1 MMASM
6 LQKIT
11 LVCCILAASLTSI
24 AGTSI
29 AQPRK
34 LLLPFKPS
42 PRETINYAQRQGIP
56 VKIRAQR
63 HLKVMTGESHQ
74 SEKNI
79 VALYIGLPI
88 VDSSQDNIIIENV
101 QSKQAQA
108 QNMAL
113 SSNGNTLWI
122 EYIDVK
128 PGFIDEITITFS
140 VDIYQ
145 RRANF
150 SNIKPYQKENPIY
163 QLYNSSNPTDNR
175 AQSENLNQSHKF
187 LQQVNI
193 SPDMDPV
200 TKARRIYDYLHQ
212 ELAYGKP
219 AAILSG
225 KKPHCGNYATLFVS
239 LCRAAGVPARR
250 CAGFAFSTP
259 SAHKSETNV
268 SGHNWAEF
276 YVEGIGW
283 IPVDPTMGD
292 KNDSRKYYYF
302 GSLDNARLCVSKS
315 GYHDKLPLFYKHSAE
330 GELIFTND
338 ASEFKSFK
346 QPDTIQG
353 VHRFQY
359 RYDRPIQISV
369 PNPYGPSLIVLSH
382 QGQFIKPQA
391 R

>member
-1 MMASM
+1 MMASII
-6 LQKIT
+6 QKAAC
-11 LVCCILAASLTSI
+11 VCCILATSI
-24 AGTSI
+24 ANGAALSEE
-29 AQPRK
+29 QPRT

-42 PRETINYAQRQGIP
+42 PREPVNYAQRQGNP

-63 HLKVMTGESHQ
+63 FLKVMTGKSHQ

-79 VALYIGLPI
+79 VSLYIGLPI

-101 QSKQAQA
+101 QSKQAQPH
-108 QNMAL
+108 NMAL
-113 SSNGNTLWI
+113 SSDGNTLWI

-128 PGFIDEITITFS
+128 PDFIDEITITFS
-140 VDIYQ
+140 VDIYE

-150 SNIKPYQKENPIY
+150 TNIKPYQKENPIY
-163 QLYNSSNPTDNR
+163 QLYTSSNPTDNR
-175 AQSENLNQSHKF
+175 AQSENLNQSHKL

-225 KKPHCGNYATLFVS
+225 KKPHCGNYADLFVR
-239 LCRAAGVPARR
+239 LCRSAGVPARR

-292 KNDSRKYYYF
+292 KNDSRKCYYF

-315 GYHDKLPLFYKHSAE
+315 GYHDKLPLRYKHSAD
-330 GELIFTND
+330 GELIFTNN
-338 ASEFKSFK
+338 ASEFRPFK

-359 RYDRPIQISV
+359 RFDKPIQISV
-369 PNPYGPSLIVLSH
+369 PDPYGPSLTVLSR

-391 R
+391 K